1 MLWICRIKPCLFSFD
16 YVTNIVHAVNIHAIL
31 NTFGLISVNK
41 QILHIADHHLCFH
54 IIFWVQYWTLH
65 WMLPFDF
72 HIILCFPHQSLCS
85 VLPFVL
91 HVRVSGYV
99 FYIRLAKKWP
109 QMKRPEFFFKERVL
123 IKWSEYFENFC
134 LFWRSE
140 NSKCPFP
147 CSAVLLSH
155 PLSFSC
161 RMLGGVAGRHM
172 STRRRGSSP
181 LVRLGVPGEQLDSW
195 SAMPP
200 LQPPC
205 SPRYRRRRAVT
216 TSDFKSCALVQTRVK
231 LGDIMWVSMLVLV
244 LSPHVTRVK
253 IA

>member
-1 MLWICRIKPCLFSFD
+1 M
-16 YVTNIVHAVNIHAIL
+16 VHAVSISAVL
-31 NTFGLISVNK
+31 NTFVLISVNK
-41 QILHIADHHLCFH
+41 QTPCVADHHLCFR
-54 IIFWVQYWTLH
+54 ITFCVQYWLH
-65 WMLPFDF
+65 IEYNLFISILSSVF
-72 HIILCFPHQSLCS
+72 HITLCVQYYPLFGTSVFHITPSIYALQRNDLKWRDLRILKASL
-85 VLPFVL
+85 
-91 HVRVSGYV
+91 
-99 FYIRLAKKWP
+99 
-109 QMKRPEFFFKERVL
+109 L
-123 IKWSEYFENFC
+123 IKWSKYLENFC
-134 LFWRSE
+134 LWWGSE

-147 CSAVLLSH
+147 CSAVSLSH
-155 PLSFSC
+155 RLLFSC

-172 STRRRGSSP
+172 SSRRRGSSP

-231 LGDIMWVSMLVLV
+231 LGDIMWVSKLVLV
-244 LSPHVTRVK
+244 LSPHFKRVK